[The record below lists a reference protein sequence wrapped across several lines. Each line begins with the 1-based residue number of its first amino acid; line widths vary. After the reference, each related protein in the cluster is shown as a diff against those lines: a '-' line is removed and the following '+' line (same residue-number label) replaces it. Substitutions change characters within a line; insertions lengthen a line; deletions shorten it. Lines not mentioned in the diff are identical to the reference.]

1 MFIVAWISTNDHFTV
16 VETLDEAHEIARGLK
31 TREGVLCWGIGPV
44 LDASEP
50 HWYLPAIPGA
60 RRTGTDGDFVTDFL
74 AKHIK
79 KGSV

>member
-50 HWYLPAIPGA
+50 HWY
-60 RRTGTDGDFVTDFL
+60 DGDFVTDFL